1 MLPRGPTLKQ
11 SLQIGLNQS
20 LKLTPQLTQSIRLL
34 AMSTLELEA
43 ELSSMLDANPLL
55 ERESDQLP
63 DDDVGLGQEEGADDR
78 EPESDLIDDSLD
90 LESFDESSDW
100 VESTGSGNGQDED
113 NEQFER
119 NAEVPTLAA
128 ELLWQIAL
136 TPLSDRDRQI
146 AAVIIDALDGDGYLR
161 TPDADL
167 LAALPAALAV
177 NASEIESVRRLIMQ
191 MDPAGV
197 AARNLVECLVA
208 QMQQLDLPKAQRD
221 LAIKVT
227 TDYLEQLPKLD
238 TLKLASRLGCKEH
251 ELRDAIQLIRSLNP
265 RPGSQE
271 DRQAAEYV
279 VPDLIAR
286 KINGRWRVTL
296 ANATIPS
303 LCINRHYERMA
314 AESRG
319 ETGTYLRAQLQEARW
334 LMKSLQQ
341 RGETLIRVGE
351 CILREQGAFLD
362 YGPEALRPLTLKQI
376 AEEVGLHESTISRA
390 TLRKYMSTPRGV
402 FELKRFFSS
411 GVSTDGGGEASATAV
426 QAMIKKLIDAEDRA
440 KPLSDQTLA
449 EMLKKDGVQ
458 VARRTVA
465 KYREAINIPSSSER
479 CRL

>member
-1 MLPRGPTLKQ
+1 VKQTLN
-11 SLQIGLNQS
+11 IGLNQS

-43 ELSSMLDANPLL
+43 ELSGLLDANPLL
-55 ERESDQLP
+55 ERESDVA
-63 DDDVGLGQEEGADDR
+63 DDDDLPIGGDDAASDS
-78 EPESDLIDDSLD
+78 ESEVTVEQLEDSLD
-90 LESFDESSDW
+90 LEAFDESADW
-100 VESTGSGNGQDED
+100 AETSAGSGSHDDDDQVEQNGAQGSLADD
-113 NEQFER
+113 LRWQVAMMPWTER
-119 NAEVPTLAA
+119 ERA
-128 ELLWQIAL
+128 
-136 TPLSDRDRQI
+136 I
-146 AAVIIDALDGDGYLR
+146 AAVLIDALDDDGYLR
-161 TPDADL
+161 APDAELIDAL
-167 LAALPAALAV
+167 PSEWQVQPSEIDAVRRQVLKLDPPGVCARTLAECLEAQLEQCDAEAALKAMALRL
-177 NASEIESVRRLIMQ
+177 VR
-191 MDPAGV
+191 GH
-197 AARNLVECLVA
+197 
-208 QMQQLDLPKAQRD
+208 
-221 LAIKVT
+221 
-227 TDYLEQLPKLD
+227 LEQLPRLD
-238 TLKLASRLGCKEH
+238 TLKQASRFGCRECDV
-251 ELRDAIQLIRSLNP
+251 LDAIALIRSMNP
-265 RPGSQE
+265 RPGNIE
-271 DRQAAEYV
+271 DRQAAEYI

-286 KINGRWRVTL
+286 KIQGRWRVMLTQS
-296 ANATIPS
+296 TIPA
-303 LCINRHYERMA
+303 LTINRHYERMA

-319 ETGTYLRAQLQEARW
+319 DTGNYLRGQLQEARW

-411 GVSTDGGGEASATAV
+411 GVATDGGGEASATAV
-426 QAMIKKLIDAEDRA
+426 QAMIRKLIDTEDRA

-449 EMLKKDGVQ
+449 EILKKDGVQ

>member
-1 MLPRGPTLKQ
+1 MKQ
-11 SLQIGLNQS
+11 SLHIGLNQS

-43 ELSSMLDANPLL
+43 ELTALVDANPLL
-55 ERESDQLP
+55 DRESDAAN
-63 DDDVGLGQEEGADDR
+63 DDEAPPLGPEEPAADADA
-78 EPESDLIDDSLD
+78 EVDAIDDALD
-90 LESFDESSDW
+90 LESFDEAADWAESS
-100 VESTGSGNGQDED
+100 SGGSGGGEDDES
-113 NEQFER
+113 FER
-119 NAEVPTLAA
+119 NTGVESLASQ
-128 ELLWQIAL
+128 LRWQVAL
-136 TPLSDRDRQI
+136 AHWSEQDRAI
-146 AAVIIDALDGDGYLR
+146 AAVIIDALDDDGYLR
-161 TPDADL
+161 ASDAEL
-167 LAALPAALAV
+167 LAALLPEWPV
-177 NASEIESVRRLIMQ
+177 SSREIDHVRRQVLKL
-191 MDPAGV
+191 DPVGV
-197 AARNLVECLVA
+197 AARTLAECLAA
-208 QMQQLDLPKAQRD
+208 QIEHGDAEPARKRIALRLVQEF
-221 LAIKVT
+221 
-227 TDYLEQLPKLD
+227 LEQLPRLD
-238 TLKLASRLGCKEH
+238 TFRTATKLGCREP
-251 ELRDAIQLIRSLNP
+251 EVRAAADLIRTLNP
-265 RPGSQE
+265 KPGAVE
-271 DRQAAEYV
+271 DRTPAEYV

-286 KINGRWRVTL
+286 KVNGRWRVTL
-296 ANATIPS
+296 AQSTIPA

-319 ETGTYLRAQLQEARW
+319 ETGGYLRAQLQEARW

-376 AEEVGLHESTISRA
+376 AEEVGLHESTVSRA

-411 GVSTDGGGEASATAV
+411 GVATDGGGEASATAV
-426 QAMIKKLIDAEDRA
+426 QAMIRKLIEAEDRA

-449 EMLKKDGVQ
+449 ELLKKDGVQ